1 MLTGQDIE
9 ENNHPTETG
18 VMAFSGKNTSCARH
32 NAAWHGDDYCKSR
45 IHPSGAW

>member
-18 VMAFSGKNTSCARH
+18 VMAFSG